1 MLKRRGCDSLGL
13 LGCRLSCCERIDGD
27 GVWAIA
33 ALPGLQVGLVATEVL
48 EIFAGGRPH
57 ADIECDVGGVGRGAR
72 TVPVRP
78 ELLLK
83 IRIEALEHRSA
94 IVCTAACA
102 SSAHVV
108 GHDPAMKFDAR

>member
-1 MLKRRGCDSLGL
+1 MVSGPSQRF
-13 LGCRLSCCERIDGD
+13 
-27 GVWAIA
+27 
-33 ALPGLQVGLVATEVL
+33 PGFIQVGLVATEVL

-57 ADIECDVGGVGRGAR
+57 AEVERDFGGVGRGGR

-78 ELLLK
+78 ELSLK
-83 IRIEALEHRSA
+83 MRIKALEHRSA

-102 SSAHVV
+102 SSAHVA